1 MLVPRYLISS
11 MQFKPP
17 KYLPTLTI
25 SSIDEAKI
33 VNKILKSAD
42 IPYIEATLRSS
53 VSIEAI
59 EYIADQTNINLGI
72 GTVLNTNQ
80 LLNLPIPK
88 IKFVVSPGFNKDIAY
103 FCKENNIEYMPGVET
118 STEIMEAQS
127 YGFDILKFFPAELA
141 GGVKK
146 LKALTSIFPN
156 VSFMCTG
163 GINLENYKKYIELP
177 NVCSVGG
184 SFILP
189 KKLIKVSNVTEAI
202 NHLKLL

>member
-1 MLVPRYLISS
+1 

-25 SSIDEAKI
+25 SSIEEAEI
-33 VNKILKSAD
+33 VNKILESAD
-42 IPYIEATLRSS
+42 IPHIEVTLRSS

-88 IKFVVSPGFNKDIAY
+88 IKFVVSPGFNKDVAY
-103 FCKENNIEYMPGVET
+103 FCKENNIEYIPGVET

-141 GGVKK
+141 GGVQK
-146 LKALTSIFPN
+146 LKALTSIFPK

-163 GINLENYKKYIELP
+163 GVNLKNYKKYIGLP

-184 SFILP
+184 SFVLP
-189 KKLIKVSNVTEAI
+189 KKLIKVNNFTGAI
-202 NHLKLL
+202 EHLNLL

>member
-1 MLVPRYLISS
+1 M
-11 MQFKPP
+11 PP

-25 SSIDEAKI
+25 SSIDEARI
-33 VNKILKSAD
+33 VSKILQSVD
-42 IPYIEATLRSS
+42 IPYIEITLRSN

-72 GTVLNTNQ
+72 GTVLNSNQ

-88 IKFVVSPGFNKDIAY
+88 IKFVVSPGFNKDVAY
-103 FCKENNIEYMPGVET
+103 FCKENDIEYIPGVET
-118 STEIMEAQS
+118 STEIMEAQN
-127 YGFDILKFFPAELA
+127 YGLDVLKFFPAELA
-141 GGVKK
+141 GGVQK
-146 LKALTSIFPN
+146 LKALTSIFPK

-163 GINLENYKKYIELP
+163 GISVENYKKYIELP

-189 KKLIKVSNVTEAI
+189 KKLIKVNNITGAI
-202 NHLKLL
+202 DYLNSL

>member
-1 MLVPRYLISS
+1 

-25 SSIDEAKI
+25 SSIDEARI
-33 VNKILKSAD
+33 VSKILQSVD
-42 IPYIEATLRSS
+42 IPYIEVTLRSN

-59 EYIADQTNINLGI
+59 EYIADQTDINLGI
-72 GTVLNTNQ
+72 GTVLNSNQ

-88 IKFVVSPGFNKDIAY
+88 IKFVVSPGFNKDVAY
-103 FCKENNIEYMPGVET
+103 FCKENSIEYIPGVET
-118 STEIMEAQS
+118 STEIMEAQN
-127 YGFDILKFFPAELA
+127 YGFDVLKFFPAELA
-141 GGVKK
+141 GGVQK
-146 LKALTSIFPN
+146 LKALTSIFPK

-163 GINLENYKKYIELP
+163 GISLENYKKYIELP

-189 KKLIKVSNVTEAI
+189 KELIKVDNITGAI
-202 NHLKLL
+202 NHLNLL

>member
-1 MLVPRYLISS
+1 ME
-11 MQFKPP
+11 FKPP

-25 SSIDEAKI
+25 SSIDEARI
-33 VNKILKSAD
+33 VSKILQSVD
-42 IPYIEATLRSS
+42 IPYIEVTLRSN

-72 GTVLNTNQ
+72 GTVLNSNQ

-88 IKFVVSPGFNKDIAY
+88 IKFVVSPGFNKDVAY
-103 FCKENNIEYMPGVET
+103 FCKENDIEYIPGVET
-118 STEIMEAQS
+118 STEIMEAQN
-127 YGFDILKFFPAELA
+127 YGLDVLKFFPAELA
-141 GGVKK
+141 GGVQK
-146 LKALTSIFPN
+146 LKALTSIFPK

-163 GINLENYKKYIELP
+163 GISVENYKKYIELP

-189 KKLIKVSNVTEAI
+189 KKLIKVDNITGAI
-202 NHLKLL
+202 DYLNSL

>member
-1 MLVPRYLISS
+1 

-25 SSIDEAKI
+25 SSIDEARI
-33 VNKILKSAD
+33 VSKILQSVD
-42 IPYIEATLRSS
+42 IPYIEVTLRSN

-72 GTVLNTNQ
+72 GTVLNSNQ

-88 IKFVVSPGFNKDIAY
+88 IKFVVSPGFNKDVAY
-103 FCKENNIEYMPGVET
+103 FCKENSIEYIPGVET
-118 STEIMEAQS
+118 STEIMEAQN
-127 YGFDILKFFPAELA
+127 YGFDVLKFFPAELA
-141 GGVKK
+141 GGVQK
-146 LKALTSIFPN
+146 LKALTSIFPK

-163 GINLENYKKYIELP
+163 GISLENYKKYIELP

-189 KKLIKVSNVTEAI
+189 KKLIKVDNITGAI
-202 NHLKLL
+202 DYLNSL

>member
-1 MLVPRYLISS
+1 

-25 SSIDEAKI
+25 SSMDEARL
-33 VNKILKSAD
+33 VNKILQSVD
-42 IPYIEATLRSS
+42 IPYIEVTLRSTVS
-53 VSIEAI
+53 VEAI
-59 EYIADQTNINLGI
+59 EYIADQTDINLGI
-72 GTVLNTNQ
+72 GTVLNIEQ
-80 LLNLPIPK
+80 LLDLPTPK
-88 IKFVVSPGFNKDIAY
+88 IKFLVSPGFNEDIAY
-103 FCKENNIEYMPGVET
+103 FCKENNIEYIPGVET
-118 STEIMEAQS
+118 STEIMEAQN

-141 GGVKK
+141 GGVQK
-146 LKALTSIFPN
+146 LKALRSIFPN

-189 KKLIKVSNVTEAI
+189 KKLIKVDNVTEAI

>member
-1 MLVPRYLISS
+1 

-25 SSIDEAKI
+25 SSIEEAEI
-33 VNKILKSAD
+33 VNKILESAD
-42 IPYIEATLRSS
+42 IPYIEVTLRSS

-88 IKFVVSPGFNKDIAY
+88 IKFVVSPGFNKDVAY
-103 FCKENNIEYMPGVET
+103 FCKENNIEYIPGVET

-141 GGVKK
+141 GGVQK
-146 LKALTSIFPN
+146 LKALTSIFPK

-163 GINLENYKKYIELP
+163 GVNLKNYEKYIGLP
-177 NVCSVGG
+177 NVCSVCG
-184 SFILP
+184 SFVLP
-189 KKLIKVSNVTEAI
+189 KKLIKVDNVTEAI
-202 NHLKLL
+202 DHLKLL

>member
-1 MLVPRYLISS
+1 

-25 SSIDEAKI
+25 SSIDEARI
-33 VNKILKSAD
+33 VSKILQSVD
-42 IPYIEATLRSS
+42 IPYIEVTLRSN

-59 EYIADQTNINLGI
+59 EYIADQTDINLGI
-72 GTVLNTNQ
+72 GTVLNSNQ

-88 IKFVVSPGFNKDIAY
+88 IKFVVSQGFNKDVAY
-103 FCKENNIEYMPGVET
+103 FCKENSIEYIPGVET
-118 STEIMEAQS
+118 STEIMEAQN
-127 YGFDILKFFPAELA
+127 YGFDVLKFFPAELA
-141 GGVKK
+141 GGVQK
-146 LKALTSIFPN
+146 LKALTSIFPK

-163 GINLENYKKYIELP
+163 GISLENYKKYIELP

-189 KKLIKVSNVTEAI
+189 KELIKVDNITGAI
-202 NHLKLL
+202 NHLNLL

>member
-1 MLVPRYLISS
+1 

-25 SSIDEAKI
+25 SSIDQARI
-33 VNKILKSAD
+33 VSKILQSVD
-42 IPYIEATLRSS
+42 IPYIEVTLRSN

-72 GTVLNTNQ
+72 GTVLNSNQ

-88 IKFVVSPGFNKDIAY
+88 IKFVVSPGFNKDVAY
-103 FCKENNIEYMPGVET
+103 FCKENSIEYIPGVET
-118 STEIMEAQS
+118 STEIMEAQN
-127 YGFDILKFFPAELA
+127 YGFDVLKFFPAELA
-141 GGVKK
+141 GGIQK
-146 LKALTSIFPN
+146 LKALTSIFPK

-163 GINLENYKKYIELP
+163 GISLENYKKYIELP

-189 KKLIKVSNVTEAI
+189 KKLIKVDNITGAI
-202 NHLKLL
+202 NHLNLL

>member
-1 MLVPRYLISS
+1 

-25 SSIDEAKI
+25 SSIDEARI
-33 VNKILKSAD
+33 VSKILQSVD
-42 IPYIEATLRSS
+42 IPYIEVTLRSN

-72 GTVLNTNQ
+72 GTVLNSNQ

-88 IKFVVSPGFNKDIAY
+88 IKFVVSPGFNKDVAY
-103 FCKENNIEYMPGVET
+103 FCKENSIEYIPGVET
-118 STEIMEAQS
+118 STEIMEAQN
-127 YGFDILKFFPAELA
+127 YGFDVLKFFPAELA
-141 GGVKK
+141 GGVQK
-146 LKALTSIFPN
+146 LKALTSIFPKA
-156 VSFMCTG
+156 SFMCTG
-163 GINLENYKKYIELP
+163 GISLENYKKYIELP

-189 KKLIKVSNVTEAI
+189 KKLIKVDNITGAI
-202 NHLKLL
+202 DYLNSL

>member
-1 MLVPRYLISS
+1 

-25 SSIDEAKI
+25 SSIDEARI
-33 VNKILKSAD
+33 VSKILKSVD
-42 IPYIEATLRSS
+42 IPYIEVTLRSN

-59 EYIADQTNINLGI
+59 EYIADQTSINLGI
-72 GTVLNTNQ
+72 GTVLNSNQ

-88 IKFVVSPGFNKDIAY
+88 IKFVVSPGFNKDVAY
-103 FCKENNIEYMPGVET
+103 FCKENSIEYIPGVET
-118 STEIMEAQS
+118 STEIMEAQN
-127 YGFDILKFFPAELA
+127 YGFDVLKFFPAELA
-141 GGVKK
+141 GGVQK
-146 LKALTSIFPN
+146 LKAFTSIFPK

-163 GINLENYKKYIELP
+163 GISLENYKKYIELP

-189 KKLIKVSNVTEAI
+189 KKLIKVDNITGAI
-202 NHLKLL
+202 NHLNLL

>member
-1 MLVPRYLISS
+1 

-25 SSIDEAKI
+25 SSIDEARI
-33 VNKILKSAD
+33 VSKILESVD
-42 IPYIEATLRSS
+42 IPFIEVTLRSN

-72 GTVLNTNQ
+72 GTVLNSNQ

-88 IKFVVSPGFNKDIAY
+88 IKFVVSPGFNKDVAY
-103 FCKENNIEYMPGVET
+103 FCKENSIEYIPGVET
-118 STEIMEAQS
+118 STEIMEAQN
-127 YGFDILKFFPAELA
+127 YGFDVLKFFPAELA
-141 GGVKK
+141 GGVQK
-146 LKALTSIFPN
+146 LKALTSIFPK

-163 GINLENYKKYIELP
+163 GISLENYKKYIELP

-189 KKLIKVSNVTEAI
+189 KKLIKVDNITGAI
-202 NHLKLL
+202 NHLNLL

>member
-1 MLVPRYLISS
+1 

-25 SSIDEAKI
+25 SSIDEARI
-33 VNKILKSAD
+33 VSKILQSVD
-42 IPYIEATLRSS
+42 IPYIEVTLRSN

-72 GTVLNTNQ
+72 GTVLNSNQ

-88 IKFVVSPGFNKDIAY
+88 IKFVVSPGFNKDVAY
-103 FCKENNIEYMPGVET
+103 FCKENSIEYIPGVET
-118 STEIMEAQS
+118 STEIMEAQN
-127 YGFDILKFFPAELA
+127 YGFNVLKFFPAELA
-141 GGVKK
+141 GGVQK
-146 LKALTSIFPN
+146 LRALTSIFPK

-163 GINLENYKKYIELP
+163 GISVENYKKYIELP

-189 KKLIKVSNVTEAI
+189 KKLIKVDNITGAI
-202 NHLKLL
+202 NHLNSL

>member
-1 MLVPRYLISS
+1 ME
-11 MQFKPP
+11 FKPP

-25 SSIDEAKI
+25 SSIDEARI
-33 VNKILKSAD
+33 VSKILQSVD
-42 IPYIEATLRSS
+42 IPYIEITLRSN

-72 GTVLNTNQ
+72 GTVLNSNQ

-88 IKFVVSPGFNKDIAY
+88 IKFVVSPGFNKDVAY
-103 FCKENNIEYMPGVET
+103 FCKENSIEYIPGVET
-118 STEIMEAQS
+118 STEIMEAQN
-127 YGFDILKFFPAELA
+127 YGFDVLKFFPAELA
-141 GGVKK
+141 GGVQK
-146 LKALTSIFPN
+146 LKALTSIFPK

-163 GINLENYKKYIELP
+163 GISLENYKKYIELP

-189 KKLIKVSNVTEAI
+189 KKLIKVDNITGAI
-202 NHLKLL
+202 NHLNLL

>member
-1 MLVPRYLISS
+1 

-25 SSIDEAKI
+25 SSVDEARI
-33 VNKILKSAD
+33 VSKILQSVD
-42 IPYIEATLRSS
+42 IPYIEVTLRSN

-59 EYIADQTNINLGI
+59 EYIADQTDINLGI
-72 GTVLNTNQ
+72 GTVLNSNQ

-88 IKFVVSPGFNKDIAY
+88 IKFVVSPGFNKDVAY
-103 FCKENNIEYMPGVET
+103 FCKENSIEYIPGVET
-118 STEIMEAQS
+118 STEIMEAQN
-127 YGFDILKFFPAELA
+127 YGFDVLKFFPAELA
-141 GGVKK
+141 GGVQK
-146 LKALTSIFPN
+146 LKALTSIFPK

-163 GINLENYKKYIELP
+163 GISLENYKKYIELP

-189 KKLIKVSNVTEAI
+189 KKLIKVDNITGAI
-202 NHLKLL
+202 NHLNLL

>member
-1 MLVPRYLISS
+1 

-25 SSIDEAKI
+25 SSIDEARI
-33 VNKILKSAD
+33 VSKILQSVD
-42 IPYIEATLRSS
+42 IPYIEVTLRSN

-59 EYIADQTNINLGI
+59 EYIADQTDINLGI
-72 GTVLNTNQ
+72 GTVLNSNQ

-88 IKFVVSPGFNKDIAY
+88 IKFVVSPGFNKDVAY
-103 FCKENNIEYMPGVET
+103 FCKENSIEYIPGVET
-118 STEIMEAQS
+118 STEIMEAQN
-127 YGFDILKFFPAELA
+127 YGFDVLKFFPAELA
-141 GGVKK
+141 GGVQK
-146 LKALTSIFPN
+146 LKALTSIFPK

-163 GINLENYKKYIELP
+163 GISLENYKKYIELP

-189 KKLIKVSNVTEAI
+189 KKLIKVDNITGAI
-202 NHLKLL
+202 NHLNSL

>member
-1 MLVPRYLISS
+1 ME
-11 MQFKPP
+11 FKPP

-25 SSIDEAKI
+25 SSIDEARI
-33 VNKILKSAD
+33 VSKILQSVD
-42 IPYIEATLRSS
+42 IPYIEITLRSN

-72 GTVLNTNQ
+72 GTVLNSNQ

-88 IKFVVSPGFNKDIAY
+88 IKFVVSPGFNKDVAY
-103 FCKENNIEYMPGVET
+103 FCKENDIEYIPGVET
-118 STEIMEAQS
+118 STEIIEAQN
-127 YGFDILKFFPAELA
+127 YGLDVLKFFPAELA
-141 GGVKK
+141 GGVQK
-146 LKALTSIFPN
+146 LKALTSIFPK

-163 GINLENYKKYIELP
+163 GISVENYKKYIELP

-189 KKLIKVSNVTEAI
+189 KKLIKVDNITGAI
-202 NHLKLL
+202 DYLNSL

>member
-1 MLVPRYLISS
+1 ME
-11 MQFKPP
+11 FKPP

-25 SSIDEAKI
+25 SSIDEARI
-33 VNKILKSAD
+33 VSKILQSVD
-42 IPYIEATLRSS
+42 IPYIEITLRSN

-72 GTVLNTNQ
+72 GTVLNSNQ

-88 IKFVVSPGFNKDIAY
+88 IKFVVSPGFNKDVAY
-103 FCKENNIEYMPGVET
+103 FCKENDIEYIPGVET
-118 STEIMEAQS
+118 STEIMEAQN
-127 YGFDILKFFPAELA
+127 YGLDVLKFFPAELA
-141 GGVKK
+141 GGVQK
-146 LKALTSIFPN
+146 LKALTSIFPK

-163 GINLENYKKYIELP
+163 GISLENYKKYIELP

-189 KKLIKVSNVTEAI
+189 KKLIKVDNITGAI
-202 NHLKLL
+202 NHLNLL

>member
-1 MLVPRYLISS
+1 

-25 SSIDEAKI
+25 SSIDEARI
-33 VNKILKSAD
+33 VSKILQSVD
-42 IPYIEATLRSS
+42 IPYIEVTLRSN

-59 EYIADQTNINLGI
+59 EYIADQTSINLGI
-72 GTVLNTNQ
+72 GTVLNSNQ

-88 IKFVVSPGFNKDIAY
+88 IKFVVSPGFNKDVAY
-103 FCKENNIEYMPGVET
+103 FCKENSIEYIPGVET
-118 STEIMEAQS
+118 STEIMEAQN
-127 YGFDILKFFPAELA
+127 YGFDVLKFFPAELA
-141 GGVKK
+141 GGVQK
-146 LKALTSIFPN
+146 LKALTSIFPK

-163 GINLENYKKYIELP
+163 GISVENYKKYIELP

-189 KKLIKVSNVTEAI
+189 KKLIKVDNITGAI
-202 NHLKLL
+202 NHLNLL

>member
-1 MLVPRYLISS
+1 

-25 SSIDEAKI
+25 SSIDEARI
-33 VNKILKSAD
+33 VSKILQSVD
-42 IPYIEATLRSS
+42 IPYIEVTLRSN

-72 GTVLNTNQ
+72 GTVLNSNQ

-88 IKFVVSPGFNKDIAY
+88 IKFVVSPGFNKDVAY
-103 FCKENNIEYMPGVET
+103 FCKENSIEYIPGVET
-118 STEIMEAQS
+118 STEIMEAQN
-127 YGFDILKFFPAELA
+127 YGFDVLKFFPAELA
-141 GGVKK
+141 GGIQK
-146 LKALTSIFPN
+146 LKALTSIFPK

-163 GINLENYKKYIELP
+163 GISVENYKKYIELP

-189 KKLIKVSNVTEAI
+189 KKLIKVDNITGAI
-202 NHLKLL
+202 NHLNLL

>member
-1 MLVPRYLISS
+1 

-25 SSIDEAKI
+25 SSIDEARI
-33 VNKILKSAD
+33 VSKILQSVD
-42 IPYIEATLRSS
+42 IPYIEVTLRSN

-72 GTVLNTNQ
+72 GTVLNSNQ

-88 IKFVVSPGFNKDIAY
+88 IKFVVSPGFNKDVAY
-103 FCKENNIEYMPGVET
+103 FCKENSIEYIPGVET
-118 STEIMEAQS
+118 STEIMEAQN
-127 YGFDILKFFPAELA
+127 YGFDVLKFFPAELA
-141 GGVKK
+141 GGVQK
-146 LKALTSIFPN
+146 LKALTSIFPK

-163 GINLENYKKYIELP
+163 GISVENYKKYIELP

-189 KKLIKVSNVTEAI
+189 KKLIKVDNITGAI
-202 NHLKLL
+202 NHLNSL

>member
-1 MLVPRYLISS
+1 

-25 SSIDEAKI
+25 SSIDEARI
-33 VNKILKSAD
+33 VSKILQSVD
-42 IPYIEATLRSS
+42 IPYIEVTLRSN

-72 GTVLNTNQ
+72 GTVLNSNQ

-88 IKFVVSPGFNKDIAY
+88 IKFVVSPGFNKDVAY
-103 FCKENNIEYMPGVET
+103 FCKENSIEYIPGVET
-118 STEIMEAQS
+118 STEIMEAQN
-127 YGFDILKFFPAELA
+127 YGFDVLKFFPAELA
-141 GGVKK
+141 GGVQK
-146 LKALTSIFPN
+146 LKALTSIFPK

-163 GINLENYKKYIELP
+163 GISEENYKKYIELP

-189 KKLIKVSNVTEAI
+189 KKLIKVNDITGAI
-202 NHLKLL
+202 NHLNSL

>member
-1 MLVPRYLISS
+1 

-25 SSIDEAKI
+25 SSIDEARI
-33 VNKILKSAD
+33 VSKILKSVD
-42 IPYIEATLRSS
+42 IPYIEVTLRSN

-72 GTVLNTNQ
+72 GTVLNSNQ

-88 IKFVVSPGFNKDIAY
+88 IKFVVSPGFNKDVAY
-103 FCKENNIEYMPGVET
+103 FCKENSIEYIPGVET
-118 STEIMEAQS
+118 STEIMEAQN
-127 YGFDILKFFPAELA
+127 YGFDVLKFFPAELA
-141 GGVKK
+141 GGIQK
-146 LKALTSIFPN
+146 LKALTSIFPK

-163 GINLENYKKYIELP
+163 GISLENYKKYIELP

-189 KKLIKVSNVTEAI
+189 KKLIKVDNITGAI
-202 NHLKLL
+202 NHLNLL

>member
-1 MLVPRYLISS
+1 ME
-11 MQFKPP
+11 FKPP

-25 SSIDEAKI
+25 SSIDQARI
-33 VNKILKSAD
+33 VSKILQSVD
-42 IPYIEATLRSS
+42 IPYIEVTLRSN

-72 GTVLNTNQ
+72 GTVLNSNQ

-88 IKFVVSPGFNKDIAY
+88 IKFVVSPGFNKDVAY
-103 FCKENNIEYMPGVET
+103 FCKENSIEYIPGVET
-118 STEIMEAQS
+118 STEIMEAQN
-127 YGFDILKFFPAELA
+127 YGFDVLKFFPAELA
-141 GGVKK
+141 GGVQK
-146 LKALTSIFPN
+146 LKALTSIFPK

-163 GINLENYKKYIELP
+163 GISLENYKKYIELP

-189 KKLIKVSNVTEAI
+189 KKLIKVDNITGAI
-202 NHLKLL
+202 NHLNLL

>member
-1 MLVPRYLISS
+1 M
-11 MQFKPP
+11 PP

-25 SSIDEAKI
+25 SSIDEARI
-33 VNKILKSAD
+33 VSKILQSVD
-42 IPYIEATLRSS
+42 IPYIEITLRSN

-72 GTVLNTNQ
+72 GTVLNSNQ

-88 IKFVVSPGFNKDIAY
+88 IKFVVSPGFNKDVAY
-103 FCKENNIEYMPGVET
+103 LCKENSIEYIPGVET
-118 STEIMEAQS
+118 STEIMEAQN
-127 YGFDILKFFPAELA
+127 YGLDVLKFFPAELA
-141 GGVKK
+141 GGVQK
-146 LKALTSIFPN
+146 LKALTSIFPK

-163 GINLENYKKYIELP
+163 GISLENYKKYIELP

-189 KKLIKVSNVTEAI
+189 KKLIKVDNITGAI
-202 NHLKLL
+202 KHLNSL

>member
-1 MLVPRYLISS
+1 

-25 SSIDEAKI
+25 SSIDEARM
-33 VNKILKSAD
+33 VSKILQSVD
-42 IPYIEATLRSS
+42 IPYIEVTLRSN

-72 GTVLNTNQ
+72 GTVLNSNQ

-88 IKFVVSPGFNKDIAY
+88 IKFVVSPGFNKDVAY
-103 FCKENNIEYMPGVET
+103 FCKENSIEYIPGVET
-118 STEIMEAQS
+118 STEIMEAQN
-127 YGFDILKFFPAELA
+127 YGFDVLKFFPAELA
-141 GGVKK
+141 GGVQK
-146 LKALTSIFPN
+146 LKALTSIFPK

-163 GINLENYKKYIELP
+163 GISLENYKKYIELP

-189 KKLIKVSNVTEAI
+189 KKLIKVDNITGAI
-202 NHLKLL
+202 NYLNLL

>member
-1 MLVPRYLISS
+1 

-25 SSIDEAKI
+25 SSIEEAEI
-33 VNKILKSAD
+33 VNKILESAD
-42 IPYIEATLRSS
+42 IPHIEVTLRSS

-88 IKFVVSPGFNKDIAY
+88 IKFVVSPGFNKDVAY
-103 FCKENNIEYMPGVET
+103 FCKENNIEYIPGVET

-141 GGVKK
+141 GGVQK
-146 LKALTSIFPN
+146 LKALTSIFPK

-163 GINLENYKKYIELP
+163 GVNLKNYKKYIGLP

-184 SFILP
+184 SFVLP
-189 KKLIKVSNVTEAI
+189 KKLIKVDNFTEAI
-202 NHLKLL
+202 EHLNLL